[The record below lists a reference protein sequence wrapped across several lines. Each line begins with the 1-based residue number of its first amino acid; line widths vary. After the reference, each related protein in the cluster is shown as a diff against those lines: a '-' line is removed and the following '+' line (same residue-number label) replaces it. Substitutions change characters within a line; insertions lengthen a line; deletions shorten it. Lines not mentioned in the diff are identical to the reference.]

1 VLFAPAT
8 AVPTPLLHFA
18 LTLLGAR
25 LVNPAQSGNL
35 CDALAGVDGLPAVS
49 TNARVACDD
58 GVGDRGALLAVAA
71 VGMHIPSPLRVAHDG
86 VADTDW
92 LAAARALALEPRVEN
107 GVRLAQWLLEV
118 RPHELDGV
126 YLVVGF
132 GDIQR
137 GANDSPQALCLL
149 SDDRRRG
156 RFCRSGAASGSAA
169 ASARAC

>member
-1 VLFAPAT
+1 MRSP
-8 AVPTPLLHFA
+8 
-18 LTLLGAR
+18 R
-25 LVNPAQSGNL
+25 
-35 CDALAGVDGLPAVS
+35 VDGLHAVS
-49 TNARVACDD
+49 AYAGIACDD
-58 GVGDRGALLAVAA
+58 GVGNRRALLAVLAA
-71 VGMHIPSPLRVAHDG
+71 GMHIPSPLWVARDWL
-86 VADTDW
+86 ADLDW

-149 SDDRRRG
+149 SDDG
-156 RFCRSGAASGSAA
+156 GAGGSAGSGAASGSAA
-169 ASARAC
+169 ACARAC